1 MTTIIHIDPDLPLH
15 VLDKHGWTKGKF
27 ESGDGKVCAHGAIR
41 LCAPV
46 PGDAYLIEQVE
57 GRLGRHSTGWN
68 DNDSTT
74 EADVRAWFAQG
85 IDITDADLEATF
97 GHQWRAAVSL
107 VRRAAVLTP
116 DEAERLYAAGDA
128 ARFAARY
135 AARVA
140 AGDAAWVAARYAA
153 GVAAGDA
160 AWVAAGDAARYA
172 AGDAA
177 GYAAWVAA
185 LAIVTYDLATPDG
198 PYTIE
203 HRDLLLAP
211 WIEVCGMPE
220 GLVS

>member
-15 VLDKHGWTKGKF
+15 VLDEHGWTQGSF

-85 IDITDADLEATF
+85 IDIADADLEATF
-97 GHQWRAAVSL
+97 GPQWRAVVSL
-107 VRRAAVLTP
+107 VRRAAILTS
-116 DEAERLYAAGDA
+116 DDVERLYAVSTASRDAAWDAARNASSTASRYAAGDA
-128 ARFAARY
+128 AR
-135 AARVA
+135 
-140 AGDAAWVAARYAA
+140 D
-153 GVAAGDA
+153 
-160 AWVAAGDAARYA
+160 AAGDAAR
-172 AGDAA
+172 DAA
-177 GYAAWVAA
+177 W
-185 LAIVTYDLATPDG
+185 AIVTYDLATPDG

>member
-1 MTTIIHIDPDLPLH
+1 MSKEHPKGTNMTTIIHIDPDLPLH
-15 VLDKHGWTKGKF
+15 VLDEHGWTQGSF

-68 DNDSTT
+68 DDDSTT

-97 GHQWRAAVSL
+97 GPQWRAVVSL
-107 VRRAAVLTP
+107 VRRAAILTS
-116 DEAERLYAAGDA
+116 DEGARLD
-128 ARFAARY
+128 
-135 AARVA
+135 A
-140 AGDAAWVAARYAA
+140 AGDAAWV
-153 GVAAGDA
+153 
-160 AWVAAGDAARYA
+160 
-172 AGDAA
+172 
-177 GYAAWVAA
+177 
-185 LAIVTYDLATPDG
+185 IVTYDLATPDG

-211 WIEVCGMPE
+211 WIKVCGMPE

>member
-57 GRLGRHSTGWN
+57 GHLGRHSTGWN

-128 ARFAARY
+128 A
-135 AARVA
+135 
-140 AGDAAWVAARYAA
+140 
-153 GVAAGDA
+153 
-160 AWVAAGDAARYA
+160 
-172 AGDAA
+172 

>member
-15 VLDKHGWTKGKF
+15 VLDEHGWTQGSF

-68 DNDSTT
+68 DDDSTT

-97 GHQWRAAVSL
+97 GPQWRAVVSL
-107 VRRAAVLTP
+107 VRRAAILTP
-116 DEAERLYAAGDA
+116 NEVERLDAAGDA
-128 ARFAARY
+128 DWY
-135 AARVA
+135 AAW
-140 AGDAAWVAARYAA
+140 DAAWDAAR
-153 GVAAGDA
+153 DA
-160 AWVAAGDAARYA
+160 AW
-172 AGDAA
+172 
-177 GYAAWVAA
+177 
-185 LAIVTYDLATPDG
+185 AIVTYDLATPDG

-203 HRDLLLAP
+203 YRDLLLAP

>member
-1 MTTIIHIDPDLPLH
+1 MTTIIHIDPSLPLA
-15 VLDKHGWTKGKF
+15 VLDEHGWTKGTF
-27 ESGDGKVCAHGAIR
+27 ESDDGKVCAHGAIR
-41 LCAPV
+41 ICAPV
-46 PGDAYLIEQVE
+46 PGDALLIELVE

-68 DNDSTT
+68 DDDSTT

-128 ARFAARY
+128 ARVAARVAARY

-140 AGDAAWVAARYAA
+140 AGDAARYAA
-153 GVAAGDA
+153 RV
-160 AWVAAGDAARYA
+160 A

>member
-15 VLDKHGWTKGKF
+15 VLDEHGWTQGSF

-85 IDITDADLEATF
+85 IDIADADLEATF
-97 GHQWRAAVSL
+97 GPQWRAVVSL
-107 VRRAAVLTP
+107 VRRAAILTS
-116 DEAERLYAAGDA
+116 DEGARLV
-128 ARFAARY
+128 

-140 AGDAAWVAARYAA
+140 ARDAARVAARDAARVAAWYAAWYAA
-153 GVAAGDA
+153 G
-160 AWVAAGDAARYA
+160 Y
-172 AGDAA
+172 
-177 GYAAWVAA
+177 AA